1 MFFFQFQ
8 FPLST
13 ICQCFAW
20 FFANGCDEYLS
31 ICVFQHTHS
40 KCCKNHKI
48 PGKVLKLICWC
59 EFLGQNFL
67 ELERLTAGGD
77 KGEIS
82 LSKVLSE
89 RFSLTSSSSILQLQ
103 PNFYSYLISYSS
115 ILNPSFSNLLF
126 FSQNSL
132 LSVLLSCQLPPM
144 EGFIAKMNFAWFYI
158 LWKEKEARYLWND
171 ALWYFHAWVVY
182 SQCLD
187 AFDVYNWRSA
197 AQKPRNRARD
207 WCFGQRQVNRHN
219 SQSMHRRMPSEN
231 VQMRWKRIYNTHW
244 RFNSARLH

>member
-1 MFFFQFQ
+1 MWI
-8 FPLST
+8 S
-13 ICQCFAW
+13 W
-20 FFANGCDEYLS
+20 S
-31 ICVFQHTHS
+31 
-40 KCCKNHKI
+40 
-48 PGKVLKLICWC
+48 
-59 EFLGQNFL
+59 EFSWI
-67 ELERLTAGGD
+67 ELERLTAGWD

-103 PNFYSYLISYSS
+103 PNFYSSLISYSS
-115 ILNPSFSNLLF
+115 ILNPSLSNLLF

-144 EGFIAKMNFAWFYI
+144 EGFKVKMYFAWFKINI

-219 SQSMHRRMPSEN
+219 SQSMHRRMKMCKWDEIGFTTHIEGLI
-231 VQMRWKRIYNTHW
+231 VRVFTHW
-244 RFNSARLH
+244 LFSVMNDDTVMVTDQ

>member
-1 MFFFQFQ
+1 MEGFKVKMH
-8 FPLST
+8 
-13 ICQCFAW
+13 FAW
-20 FFANGCDEYLS
+20 F
-31 ICVFQHTHS
+31 
-40 KCCKNHKI
+40 KI
-48 PGKVLKLICWC
+48 
-59 EFLGQNFL
+59 N
-67 ELERLTAGGD
+67 
-77 KGEIS
+77 
-82 LSKVLSE
+82 
-89 RFSLTSSSSILQLQ
+89 
-103 PNFYSYLISYSS
+103 
-115 ILNPSFSNLLF
+115 
-126 FSQNSL
+126 
-132 LSVLLSCQLPPM
+132 
-144 EGFIAKMNFAWFYI
+144 I

-244 RFNSARLH
+244 RFNSSRLHTLIVFSYERWYGNGDRSVKVNLKMISTSCSSLWVGKTMSHSCLQSLLYF

>member
-1 MFFFQFQ
+1 MWI
-8 FPLST
+8 S
-13 ICQCFAW
+13 W
-20 FFANGCDEYLS
+20 S
-31 ICVFQHTHS
+31 
-40 KCCKNHKI
+40 
-48 PGKVLKLICWC
+48 
-59 EFLGQNFL
+59 EFSWI

-103 PNFYSYLISYSS
+103 PNFYSSLISYSS
-115 ILNPSFSNLLF
+115 ILNPSLSNLLF
-126 FSQNSL
+126 FSQDSL

-144 EGFIAKMNFAWFYI
+144 EGFKVKMYFAWFKINI

-231 VQMRWKRIYNTHW
+231 VQMRWNRIYNTHW
-244 RFNSARLH
+244 RFSSARLHTLIVFSYERWYGNGDRSVKVNLKMCTEV